1 MLAVLFVAF
10 VAVCVTGSGVPAKSG
25 EIVTTAAYQGLLQ
38 KSVIDYN
45 EGLAINEW
53 LC

>member
-10 VAVCVTGSGVPAKSG
+10 VAVCIPASGVPAKSG
-25 EIVTTAAYQGLLQ
+25 ETVTTAAYQGLLQ
-38 KSVIDYN
+38 KSVIDSS
-45 EGLAINEW
+45 EGLAVKGW